1 MTVKKWV
8 PCALWDVTGLEQ
20 WLGEMAAKGYA
31 LKDWHGAS
39 FVGRV
44 SFQEDREALNA
55 RYRLDPIGERI
66 GDLELRER
74 SEAYQE
80 SGWRYVAK
88 VGRLYAIYRCDDP
101 TVPELYN
108 DPESLAW
115 AMKKQMRWMWVGL
128 FLWLVWPAVLLRD
141 ELRLLFSYP
150 AEFVMELILRADY
163 LIPMYAFMLFFVISA
178 VSDGI
183 GTFLGIHRTRVCLH
197 QGGWPPAGPRRYP
210 EIRKLVLVAIVLA
223 VSIVFLLYMGMS
235 GKIRS
240 STALSG
246 PQDWAFPHV
255 LLEETLPEEVQI
267 REYSDQ
273 EMLHFDK
280 FQSSLLA
287 PEQYNVAQG
296 GMTHVDGAES
306 KEARLYQEHYRAASP
321 SLAQA
326 IYYGRV
332 AAHHHALEKYRK
344 NWEENAIIH
353 SNFPNA
359 FDYIQTEEVPYSG
372 LDGLTQFTYLYSD
385 EETPNIVYIGLYKDR
400 VFVLNCQGET
410 NGESAISLLVERLLD
425 SVDISA

>member
-31 LKDWHGAS
+31 LKDWPGAS

-44 SFQEDREALNA
+44 SFQEDPEALNA

-80 SGWRYVAK
+80 VGWDYVGK
-88 VGRLYAIYRCDDP
+88 IGRLYAIYRCDDP
-101 TVPELYN
+101 TAPELYN

-115 AMKKQMRWMWVGL
+115 AMKKQMRWMWVSL
-128 FLWLVWPAVLLRD
+128 FFWLLYPVVLFWDEWPVL
-141 ELRLLFSYP
+141 FHYP
-150 AEFVMELILRADY
+150 AQFLMDLILSAEI
-163 LIPMYAFMLFFVISA
+163 LIPLYAFMVYLVASAMVDGFATFFGICRNRA
-178 VSDGI
+178 CLMDGN
-183 GTFLGIHRTRVCLH
+183 
-197 QGGWPPAGPRRYP
+197 WPQAGARNYP
-210 EIRKLVLVAIVLA
+210 ELRHWLRTAIAAAAFIL
-223 VSIVFLLYMGMS
+223 FLFYLGLSDAMKNNS
-235 GKIRS
+235 
-240 STALSG
+240 LSG

-255 LLEETLPEEVQI
+255 LLEETLPEEVQL

-280 FQSSLLA
+280 LQNSILA
-287 PEQYNVAQG
+287 PEQYDVAQG
-296 GMTHVDGAES
+296 GKICADGTAGT
-306 KEARLYQEHYRAASP
+306 EARLYQEHYRVVSP
-321 SLAQA
+321 LLARA
-326 IYYGRV
+326 VYHGRV
-332 AAHHHALEKYRK
+332 AAHHHSLEEYRK
-344 NWEENAIIH
+344 NWEENTSMLH
-353 SNFPNA
+353 VNFPNA
-359 FDYIQTEEVPYSG
+359 FDYIQDEELSYPG

-425 SVDISA
+425 SVDTSA